1 MKNYNVNSS
10 YTYNNSNLAY
20 KLPYQEE
27 YDNRFDIRVERQRG
41 LSKRRPF
48 VKLYSIAFVALL
60 AGVLLSSVIQYVT
73 IHSIE
78 AKIQSTKNEIKQVE
92 DEIYNAEVK
101 IAETLDV
108 NYVKKIAVGKL
119 GMVEP
124 DDSQLM
130 YISVHN
136 EDYTVNY

>member
-1 MKNYNVNSS
+1 MKNYSVNNS

-27 YDNRFDIRVERQRG
+27 YDNRFDIRVEPSRG
-41 LSKRRPF
+41 LSKQRPF

-78 AKIQSTKNEIKQVE
+78 AKIQNTKNEIKQVE

-130 YISVHN
+130 YISVPN